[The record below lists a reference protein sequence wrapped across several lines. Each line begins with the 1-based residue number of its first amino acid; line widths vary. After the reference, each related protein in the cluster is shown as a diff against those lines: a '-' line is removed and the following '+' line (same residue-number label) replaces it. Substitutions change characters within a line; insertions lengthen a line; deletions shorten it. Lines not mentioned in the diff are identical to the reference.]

1 MKRAVRMLLRL
12 TASGIITV
20 GGMEFVLE
28 YMRHRL
34 RGTEIHLGNCILGAV
49 LVVLGAILFA
59 FSPRLAE
66 RWTDDLDEDE

>member
-28 YMRHRL
+28 YMRHRV
-34 RGTEIHLGNCILGAV
+34 RGAEVHLGNCILGAILILFGV
-49 LVVLGAILFA
+49 ILFA
-59 FSPRLAE
+59 MSHRLAK
-66 RWTDDLDEDE
+66 RWTNDFDEDE